1 MRSLDPPIGS
11 HRVGDTCLPHSS
23 LHLLATPSL
32 HLLPPPHHH
41 RLLVPTSQQS
51 SSPLHHRLSSP
62 RRTSSRLASP
72 AGMAGASGEAG
83 KGGGRGTTEAGGFL
97 GLVLMAGVGGEEGI
111 EGMQGMHPSPR
122 PYLATVASPRLASS
136 LTRLGLPADQRSPM
150 SSDEPPV
157 SHLDRAHFN
166 RQARHLAAFSI
177 QLHLLQGPPITRRQ
191 LDAASR
197 LLTRRELCD
206 VMNERAAAG
215 LCGNPQCTRTV
226 DVTLRIIF
234 DSTAGS
240 SKFCSR
246 GCEERGRAAILC
258 FPWEQRGGEG
268 GWGECWS
275 KDELTAIVTAVTTPD
290 SDGACAGS
298 DVAAASIGGSA
309 GLAGSGSVVS
319 GSAGSGP
326 AASGSAASGLA
337 VLGSA
342 GPQCVSEDIRS
353 GTGGEGR
360 SDAGEVE
367 AAALLLVRLQSAAA
381 HLWTAGMA
389 GASGEAGKGGG
400 RGTTEA
406 GGFLGLVLMAG
417 VGGEEGIEGMQGMEG
432 GEDGDE
438 KWQSQGSAGLTGVE
452 GKREGRRGQ
461 WNASTRAAPLE
472 GTLPA
477 PACNHPQELESRKLH
492 GSVEFNRAFSG
503 VTGAPRGSGT
513 ASSSASGG
521 RATTSTEARRGL
533 WPTERSWG
541 SRQGLQAGSSGHVGS
556 GAGSGPSAN
565 SHSTCGL
572 HQVPREGSREASGCR
587 GGMSAA
593 FWEVLLWERGD
604 EPRDANSRCAGGDGD
619 DSTRCSAAVGE
630 AARLEGKR
638 EGEGAEEQGR
648 DETGE
653 QGEEEA
659 EEQCSG
665 EEWRQG
671 DDSTTFNQTRVPTTT
686 SPLCSSAPTPNT
698 RVSPTSPPLPHL
710 PYHSTHEPKSIPAA
724 LPTAP
729 TWQVS
734 LRPALRTSPRYQQ
747 VRAGRP
753 MGLPRSVSWADAQG
767 KALTEELRFSTRA
780 YSWHSERARVGAAAR
795 RV

>member
-1 MRSLDPPIGS
+1 M
-11 HRVGDTCLPHSS
+11 
-23 LHLLATPSL
+23 LASFFT
-32 HLLPPPHHH
+32 PPP
-41 RLLVPTSQQS
+41 RNSLSPS
-51 SSPLHHRLSSP
+51 SSSAAPPS
-62 RRTSSRLASP
+62 
-72 AGMAGASGEAG
+72 
-83 KGGGRGTTEAGGFL
+83 
-97 GLVLMAGVGGEEGI
+97 
-111 EGMQGMHPSPR
+111 SPR
-122 PYLATVASPRLASS
+122 PYLATVVFSTSPSPLLASPHIAS

-191 LDAASR
+191 LDDASR
-197 LLTRRELCD
+197 LLTRRGLCD

-226 DVTLRIIF
+226 DVTLLIIF

-275 KDELTAIVTAVTTPD
+275 KDELTAIVTAVTTP
-290 SDGACAGS
+290 GS

-353 GTGGEGR
+353 GTRGEGR

-367 AAALLLVRLQSAAA
+367 AAALLLVRLQSTAAR
-381 HLWTAGMA
+381 LWTAGMA

-438 KWQSQGSAGLTGVE
+438 KWQSQESAGLTGVE
-452 GKREGRRGQ
+452 GKREGGRGH
-461 WNASTRAAPLE
+461 WNASIRAAPLQ

-477 PACNHPQELESRKLH
+477 PVCNHPHKLESRELH

-521 RATTSTEARRGL
+521 LATTSTEARRGL
-533 WPTERSWG
+533 WPTERSRG
-541 SRQGLQAGSSGHVGS
+541 SRRGLQAGSSGRVGS

-572 HQVPREGSREASGCR
+572 HQAPRKGSREASRCK
-587 GGMSAA
+587 GGVSAA
-593 FWEVLLWERGD
+593 FWEALLWERGD
-604 EPRDANSRCAGGDGD
+604 EPRDANSRCAGSDGD
-619 DSTRCSAAVGE
+619 DPTRCSAAVGK

-638 EGEGAEEQGR
+638 EGEGAEEEEHGRREGEGEEEQGR
-648 DETGE
+648 DEMGE
-653 QGEEEA
+653 QAEEEA

-671 DDSTTFNQTRVPTTT
+671 DDSTSNEAVE
-686 SPLCSSAPTPNT
+686 S
-698 RVSPTSPPLPHL
+698 VG
-710 PYHSTHEPKSIPAA
+710 
-724 LPTAP
+724 
-729 TWQVS
+729 V
-734 LRPALRTSPRYQQ
+734 
-747 VRAGRP
+747 G
-753 MGLPRSVSWADAQG
+753 MGVEAV
-767 KALTEELRFSTRA
+767 
-780 YSWHSERARVGAAAR
+780 WHRLMAR
-795 RV
+795 RVQQAACKAHVLSTPLPSRTNHHRMPHPLLSPSTYPHSSSPPSSSPSSSSSSSPWTYPLYQLTLLSHTSARWFTTLY